1 MNYLEMQEKTELI
14 LRNYDDIEAEEVQW
28 LWYPYIPFGKLTIL
42 QGDPGCGKTMVALD
56 LVARLSSGTPMPFTD
71 KIFKP
76 IDIIYQ
82 TAEDGPEDTIK
93 PRLIAAGADC
103 SRIVLIEEK
112 GSPVS
117 FGDSRLE
124 EAIKATQAK
133 LLILDPLSA
142 FIGNDVNLNHAID
155 VRKAF
160 RPLYE
165 MADRTKCAVLI
176 ISHTNKMKGISSL
189 YRTNGSIDV
198 AGAVRSILAV
208 GKRKNEK
215 TERILVQVKNN
226 LEQVGPSLVYE
237 LTDHIEWKEQSE
249 ISADDLFIEFIT
261 PAERATKKAKAKE
274 ELIELLMEKDQ
285 PQAYIKEHFEKM
297 NISFRTVQ
305 EAQKELGIKPYRLH
319 NQSYWPYPAT
329 TQQ

>member
-1 MNYLEMQEKTELI
+1 MEQLEIIKASEIK
-14 LRNYDDIEAEEVQW
+14 IEAIDW
-28 LWYPYIPFGKLTIL
+28 LWFPYIPFGKVTIL

-56 LVARLSSGTPMPFTD
+56 IAARLSSGNPLPFTD
-71 KIFKP
+71 SCTEP
-76 IDIIYQ
+76 INVIYQ
-82 TAEDGPEDTIK
+82 TAEDGWGDTIK
-93 PRLIAAGADC
+93 PRLLTAGADC
-103 SRIVLIEEK
+103 SRIMLIEEK
-112 GSPVS
+112 ESPLS
-117 FGDSRLE
+117 FSDRRLE
-124 EAIKATQAK
+124 QAITCSGSR

-165 MADRTKCAVLI
+165 MADRTRCAVLI

-189 YRTNGSIDV
+189 HRTNGSIDV

-226 LEQVGPSLVYE
+226 LEQVGSSLVYD

-249 ISADDLFIEFIT
+249 ISADDLFMEYGKQSDRI
-261 PAERATKKAKAKE
+261 TKKDIAKE
-274 ELIELLMEKDQ
+274 ELLDLLMEKDQ
-285 PQAYIKEHFEKM
+285 PQTYIKEYFSKM
-297 NISFRTVQ
+297 GIGFRTVQ
-305 EAQKELGIKPYRLH
+305 EAQKELGIKPYRNH
-319 NQSYWPYPAT
+319 NQSFWPLPTT

>member
-1 MNYLEMQEKTELI
+1 
-14 LRNYDDIEAEEVQW
+14 
-28 LWYPYIPFGKLTIL
+28 
-42 QGDPGCGKTMVALD
+42 
-56 LVARLSSGTPMPFTD
+56 
-71 KIFKP
+71 
-76 IDIIYQ
+76 
-82 TAEDGPEDTIK
+82 
-93 PRLIAAGADC
+93 
-103 SRIVLIEEK
+103 
-112 GSPVS
+112 
-117 FGDSRLE
+117 
-124 EAIKATQAK
+124 KATQAK

-165 MADRTKCAVLI
+165 MADRTRCAVLI

-249 ISADDLFIEFIT
+249 IGADDLFMEFIT
-261 PAERATKKAKAKE
+261 PAEKATKKERAKE

-285 PQAYIKEHFEKM
+285 PQTYIKDYFEKM

-305 EAQKELGIKPYRLH
+305 EAQKELGIKPYRHH

>member
-1 MNYLEMQEKTELI
+1 MNYLETQEKKELI
-14 LRNYDDIEAEEVQW
+14 LRNYDDINSEEVQW

-56 LVARLSSGTPMPFTD
+56 LAARLSSGTPLPFTNEGG
-71 KIFKP
+71 KP
-76 IDIIYQ
+76 INIIYQ

-93 PRLIAAGADC
+93 PRLVTAGADC
-103 SRIVLIEEK
+103 SRIMLIEEK
-112 GSPVS
+112 ENPLS
-117 FGDSRLE
+117 FSDRRLE
-124 EAIKATQAK
+124 HAITDSGAR

-176 ISHTNKMKGISSL
+176 ISHTNKMKGSSSL

-237 LTDHIEWKEQSE
+237 LTDHVEWKEQSE
-249 ISADDLFIEFIT
+249 ISADDLFMEFIT
-261 PAERATKKAKAKE
+261 PSERATKKEKAKE

-285 PQAYIKEHFEKM
+285 PQTYIKDYFEKM

-305 EAQKELGIKPYRLH
+305 EAQKELGIKPYRHH
-319 NQSYWPYPAT
+319 NQSYWPYPTT

>member
-1 MNYLEMQEKTELI
+1 MKDYSLI
-14 LRNYDDIEAEEVQW
+14 YYKDIESRKIDW
-28 LWYPYIPFGKLTIL
+28 LWYPYIPFGKITII
-42 QGDPGCGKTMVALD
+42 QGDPGEGKTTFVLD
-56 LVARLSSGTPMPFTD
+56 LLSKLSTGRKLPFSNIRITGTS
-71 KIFKP
+71 
-76 IDIIYQ
+76 IYQ
-82 TAEDGPEDTIK
+82 NMEDDNCDTIK
-93 PRLIAAGADC
+93 PRLVTAGADC
-103 SRIVLIEEK
+103 SRIMLIEEK
-112 GSPVS
+112 ENPLS
-117 FGDSRLE
+117 FSDRRLE
-124 EAIKATQAK
+124 HAITDSGAR

-176 ISHTNKMKGISSL
+176 ISHTNKMKGSSSL

-249 ISADDLFIEFIT
+249 ISADDLFMEFIT
-261 PAERATKKAKAKE
+261 PAKKATKKEKAKE

-285 PQAYIKEHFEKM
+285 PQAYIKDYFEKM

-329 TQQ
+329 T

>member
-56 LVARLSSGTPMPFTD
+56 LAARLSSGTPMPFTD
-71 KIFKP
+71 KIFRP

-124 EAIKATQAK
+124 EAIKTTQAK

-142 FIGNDVNLNHAID
+142 FI
-155 VRKAF
+155 
-160 RPLYE
+160 
-165 MADRTKCAVLI
+165 
-176 ISHTNKMKGISSL
+176 
-189 YRTNGSIDV
+189 
-198 AGAVRSILAV
+198 
-208 GKRKNEK
+208 
-215 TERILVQVKNN
+215 
-226 LEQVGPSLVYE
+226 
-237 LTDHIEWKEQSE
+237 
-249 ISADDLFIEFIT
+249 
-261 PAERATKKAKAKE
+261 
-274 ELIELLMEKDQ
+274 
-285 PQAYIKEHFEKM
+285 
-297 NISFRTVQ
+297 
-305 EAQKELGIKPYRLH
+305 
-319 NQSYWPYPAT
+319 
-329 TQQ
+329 